1 MPISQPQGVET
12 PSWDLHIL
20 PPHTPSLQ
28 IGMNARAIGLLQ
40 MPQTPKLLKSWEKVD
55 ILELKQKFWEY
66 KSSDV
71 YKDLQKDFEDKLSP
85 WKKDSINSE
94 LDILFWGTQELLDI
108 FFNEDRTD
116 SYLSRW
122 PNDWPFYLICAM
134 ERLEKEYPQKKDQN
148 KKHTFH

>member
-1 MPISQPQGVET
+1 MPISQPKWVET
-12 PSWDLHIL
+12 HSHGIHIL
-20 PPHTPSLQ
+20 PPPPRTPSLQ
-28 IGMNARAIGLLQ
+28 IWMNERVIGLLK

-71 YKDLQKDFEDKLSP
+71 YKGLLKDFEDKLSP
-85 WKKDSINSE
+85 WKKVSINSE

-116 SYLSRW
+116 NYLSRW
-122 PNDWPFYLICAM
+122 PNDWPFYLIVAM
-134 ERLEKEYPQKKDQN
+134 ERLEQEYPDQN
-148 KKHTFH
+148 AKPTLH